1 MNYKTSSFIV
11 TLIGVLVISWICAY
25 ILYPFADK
33 GLNKYQKEK
42 NVKTTNLS
50 LKDKKVIFD
59 KIGVPEDEEI
69 ESISIKEVYAV
80 PKGFGEKG
88 YEYIIKFTI
97 AKDEYH
103 LLEEKYE
110 KKDES
115 EVDEINDY
123 YRLESENSNSGD
135 DIYYCT
141 VKGGSNEDGNEDE
154 LMKFI
159 NSKYSSTKFLIFI
172 IAFVIIMVI
181 NISLKYKNGFD
192 KK

>member
-50 LKDKKVIFD
+50 LKDEKVIFD

-103 LLEEKYE
+103 LLEE
-110 KKDES
+110 
-115 EVDEINDY
+115 I
-123 YRLESENSNSGD
+123 
-135 DIYYCT
+135 
-141 VKGGSNEDGNEDE
+141 
-154 LMKFI
+154 
-159 NSKYSSTKFLIFI
+159 
-172 IAFVIIMVI
+172 
-181 NISLKYKNGFD
+181 
-192 KK
+192 